1 MMDYKALTSLHAV
14 LTFQSFDKAAL
25 HLNLTQSAVS
35 QNIKRLEHAC
45 GRPLLIRA
53 RPVLATP
60 LGEQLL
66 AHFNKVTLLEESIRD
81 SIEGDSAR
89 QPLRIAVNNDVL
101 ATWFT
106 DVIRD
111 FSAKDTNSLHIKA
124 ADQNHTRSLLQ
135 SGQVI
140 ACLSQ
145 VGTPVAGG
153 DSVFLGNMSYELVA
167 TPQFIDTYLDNDL
180 SIESIL
186 QAPSLVYDEHDELW
200 ARYQDECLQSQANL
214 NNSHWYPS
222 SHGFVELVMGGTVC
236 ALVPSVQVKQ
246 KIKSKKLV
254 SLLPNNRLA
263 LPLYW
268 HWYKLSSP
276 VLDRLTQVIRTVTRD
291 ALY

>member
-1 MMDYKALTSLHAV
+1 MMDYKALSSLHAV
-14 LTFQSFDKAAL
+14 LTFQRFDKAAQ

-35 QNIKRLEHAC
+35 QNIKRLEQAC
-45 GRPLLIRA
+45 GQPLLIRA
-53 RPVLATP
+53 RPVLPTP
-60 LGEQLL
+60 LGEKLL
-66 AHFNKVTLLEESIRD
+66 AHFNKVTLLEDDIRD
-81 SIEGDSAR
+81 SIERDNTR

-106 DVIRD
+106 DVVQA
-111 FSAKDTNSLHIKA
+111 FSATDDNMLHIKA
-124 ADQNHTRSLLQ
+124 ADQSHTRSLLQ
-135 SGQVI
+135 SGQVV

-145 VGTPVAGG
+145 IGTPVAGG
-153 DSVFLGNMSYELVA
+153 DSVFLGYMHYELVA
-167 TPQFIDTYLDNDL
+167 TPAFIETYLHNDL
-180 SIESIL
+180 SSDAIL

-200 ARYQDECLQSQANL
+200 TRYQTECLKSQANA

-254 SLLPNNRLA
+254 SLLPDNRLA

-276 VLDRLTQVIRTVTRD
+276 VLDRLTQVIRTVTQD